1 MTEERFDV
9 IVIGSGGGMKIAR
22 PAAQR
27 GLKTALIERDALGG
41 TCLNRGCIP
50 SKMLIYPADLVHLMR
65 RAPQLNLKGGEA
77 LCADWPALIDR
88 VSSTVDEM
96 SLSQE
101 RELNAM
107 PNLTFIRGTARF
119 TGERKLE
126 VNGRTMIA
134 DRIFIASGSEPA
146 IPEIE
151 GLEGVPYMTSR
162 EALRRRALPRKMIII
177 GAGYIACELGHVY
190 RAFGT
195 ETHFVVRSKVLRTAE
210 PDVRKAFESAFAK
223 DHQLH
228 EGWNAQR
235 VSHASGIFSVSMK
248 SLAAEEKIL
257 EADALLIA
265 AGVKPSTADLN
276 LSAAGVRADGRGYI
290 LVNEYLETDAPGIYA
305 LGDCVGNYLFRH
317 SVNLEGEYLVR
328 TLWGGTARRP
338 IDYGPMPHAV
348 FTHPEIAGLGAMEEG
363 LLETGVDYV
372 IGRAEYRDSNQGL
385 ARGLDEGFCKLLV
398 ARTDRR
404 VLGAHIIGDE
414 ASNMIHMLAAV
425 MYRRGTLDDLLDMV
439 YIHPALPEIVR
450 DAARDARDRLG

>member
-1 MTEERFDV
+1 
-9 IVIGSGGGMKIAR
+9 MKIAG
-22 PAAQR
+22 PASQR
-27 GLKTALIERDALGG
+27 GLKTALIERDAVGG

-65 RAPQLNLKGGEA
+65 RAPRINLRGGGDMT
-77 LCADWPALIDR
+77 ADWPALVDR
-88 VSSTVDEM
+88 VSGTVDEM
-96 SLSQE
+96 SRSQE
-101 RELNAM
+101 QALNAM
-107 PNLTFIRGTARF
+107 PNMTFIRGAARF
-119 TGERKLE
+119 TGERKIE
-126 VNGRTMIA
+126 VNGRTVSA
-134 DRIFIASGSEPA
+134 DRIFIASGSESA

-151 GLEGVPYMTSR
+151 GLEGTPYMTSR
-162 EALRRRALPRKMIII
+162 EALRRRDLPRKMIII

-190 RAFGT
+190 RTFGT
-195 ETHFVVRSKVLRTAE
+195 ETHFVVRSRVLRTAE
-210 PDVRKAFESAFAK
+210 PDVREAFESAFEK

-235 VSHASGIFSVSMK
+235 ISHASGMFFVSMNNG
-248 SLAAEEKIL
+248 AGEEKTL
-257 EADALLIA
+257 EAEALLIA

-276 LSAAGVRADGRGYI
+276 LSAAGVRTDDRGFI
-290 LVNEYLETDAPGIYA
+290 RVNKYLETDAPGIYA

-328 TLWGGTARRP
+328 TLWGGAARRP

-348 FTHPEIAGLGAMEEG
+348 FTHPEIAGLGATEES
-363 LLETGVDYV
+363 LREAGVDYV
-372 IGRAEYRDSNQGL
+372 AGRAEYKDSNQGL

-398 ARTDRR
+398 ARADRR

-425 MYRRGTLDDLLDMV
+425 MYRGGKLDELLDMV

-450 DAARDARDRLG
+450 DAARNARGQLG

>member
-1 MTEERFDV
+1 MNEKFDV

-27 GLKTALIERDALGG
+27 GLKTALIERDAVGG

-65 RAPQLNLKGGEA
+65 RAPRVNLRGGEIT
-77 LCADWPALIDR
+77 ADWPALIDR

-96 SLSQE
+96 SRSQE
-101 RELNAM
+101 KKLSTM
-107 PNLTFIRGTARF
+107 PNMTFIRGDAHF
-119 TGERKLE
+119 TGERELD
-126 VNGRTMIA
+126 VSGRALTA
-134 DRIFIASGSEPA
+134 DRIFIATGSEPD
-146 IPEIE
+146 IPAVE
-151 GLEGVPYMTSR
+151 GLEGTPCMTSR
-162 EALRRRALPRKMIII
+162 EALRRRALPKKLIVI

-210 PDVRKAFESAFAK
+210 PDVRKAFESAFEK
-223 DHQLH
+223 DHHLH
-228 EGWNAQR
+228 EGWNVQR
-235 VSHASGIFSVSMK
+235 VGHASGMFSVSMTNRA
-248 SLAAEEKIL
+248 SEEKIL
-257 EADALLIA
+257 EADALLVA
-265 AGVKPSTADLN
+265 TGVRPSTGDLN
-276 LSAAGVRADGRGYI
+276 LSTAGVCTDDRGFI
-290 LVNEYLETDAPGIYA
+290 RVNEYLETDAPGIYA

-328 TLWGGTARRP
+328 TLWGGAVRRP

-348 FTHPEIAGLGAMEEG
+348 FTHPEIAGLGATEES
-363 LLETGVDYV
+363 LRETDVDYV

-398 ARTDRR
+398 ARNNLR

-425 MYRRGTLDDLLDMV
+425 MYRGGTLDDLLNMV

-450 DAARDARDRLG
+450 DAARDARARLG